1 MGSGQWAAGGGLWL
15 GPGTLGDTGGMSSEP
30 EVRENAAEHRFEI
43 WLGEERAGLTVYEG
57 EGHTLA
63 FVHTEIE
70 DRFGGR
76 GLGSVLIGQALRTV
90 RARGSV
96 VLPYCPFVKAFI
108 AKHPDYLDLVP
119 PARRAAF
126 GLPETVLPA

>member
-1 MGSGQWAAGGGLWL
+1 
-15 GPGTLGDTGGMSSEP
+15 MSSEP
-30 EVRENAAEHRFEI
+30 EVRENAAQHRFEL
-43 WLGEERAGLTVYEG
+43 WLGEDRAGLTVYEG

-70 DRFGGR
+70 ERFGGH
-76 GLGSVLIGQALRTV
+76 GWGSVLISQALTTV
-90 RARGSV
+90 RARGSA

-126 GLPETVLPA
+126 DLPETAGPAEPA